1 MTKQIEKQGMQTRK
15 LACFLIIGCVPI
27 SQLAGCV
34 TVGQEFAASRVPEIK
49 IGQTRR
55 QDISQMFG
63 APWRTGL
70 EDGQQTWT
78 YGAYKYSL
86 FENAETQDLLV
97 RFDSQGVVH
106 SYTFSST
113 RK

>member
-1 MTKQIEKQGMQTRK
+1 MKKPIPTPSFQAAK
-15 LACFLIIGCVPI
+15 LASLLLIGSISATQFTGCF
-27 SQLAGCV
+27 
-34 TVGQEFAASRVPEIK
+34 TVGQEFAASRVPDIK
-49 IGQTRR
+49 IGQTRK

-63 APWRTGL
+63 TPWRTGL
-70 EDGQQTWT
+70 EDGHPTWT
-78 YGAYKYSL
+78 YGIYKYSL
-86 FENAETQDLLV
+86 FGGDDTQDLLV